1 MSEKPS
7 ERWAIL
13 KGNIGIMLLSS
24 GLWNLAGAMTWPFY
38 SLYVLELGGSHIN
51 IGLISALGAV
61 TRIIPTLFGGYLADT
76 LGRKKILYSM
86 SFIIAANELLLAFA
100 PNHNY
105 LYLAAAT
112 EALAGGLRGPA
123 FMSILADSTTPDNRA
138 LSYSLWQVVPPLFG
152 LFSPYAIGL
161 LMDARGV
168 LIAMRWAYI
177 FTFAMGIVASFL
189 RYRYIEET
197 LTDKREVNGDL
208 RSAPKEIL
216 AEFKETFSSLPLQLW
231 IFLAI
236 DFVFTFAWA
245 LTEPYFVTYA
255 NEEAGLTGAQW
266 GLVSMLVTVTRTL
279 ITPPAAWASDRH
291 GRLKFI
297 LPCMFLWPAGFF
309 LFGRSRVFQA
319 ILFSRLLIAVSGSI
333 GSPAWDAMFADY
345 APKEY
350 RGRFSAIA
358 DVSWSLIWG
367 AGNAAGG
374 AIYQDYSKRAVFE
387 LSAALLV
394 IGAFAALL
402 KVSEPKERE
411 I

>member
-1 MSEKPS
+1 MYEKPS
-7 ERWAIL
+7 GRWAIL

-38 SLYVLELGGSHIN
+38 SLYVLELGGSHIT

-61 TRIIPTLFGGYLADT
+61 TRIIPTLFGGYLADI

-105 LYLAAAT
+105 LYLAAT
-112 EALAGGLRGPA
+112 IEALAGGLRGPA

-138 LSYSLWQVVPPLFG
+138 FSYSLWQVFPPLFG

-208 RSAPKEIL
+208 RSVPKEIL
-216 AEFKETFSSLPLQLW
+216 AEFKETFSRLPFQLW

-309 LFGRSRVFQA
+309 LFGRSGGFQA
-319 ILFSRLLIAVSGSI
+319 ILFARLLIAVSGSI
-333 GSPAWDAMFADY
+333 GSPAWDAMFTDY

-374 AIYQDYSKRAVFE
+374 AIYQDYSKRAIFE

-394 IGAFAALL
+394 IGAFAAIL
-402 KVSEPKERE
+402 KVREPEKRE
-411 I
+411 S